1 MKNLFTP
8 VRSMVV
14 DGMPMFM
21 ASDVRQLLGLK
32 GELEVIPVVAVSE
45 AGKKTYQMVSLIS
58 LMDAL
63 LEKDFLQF
71 LLDEI
76 GGGHESD
83 TD

>member
-1 MKNLFTP
+1 MKNLFAP

-63 LEKDFLQF
+63 LEKAFLQF
-71 LLDEI
+71 LLAEI